1 MQYRSLV
8 LAKIGLSIF
17 NDITFCII
25 KSRFLA
31 LAVEGIVNS
40 YNLYISSV

>member
-1 MQYRSLV
+1 MQLGV
-8 LAKIGLSIF
+8 AKISIF
-17 NDITFCII
+17 NNITFCIN

-31 LAVEGIVNS
+31 LAVKGIVNS